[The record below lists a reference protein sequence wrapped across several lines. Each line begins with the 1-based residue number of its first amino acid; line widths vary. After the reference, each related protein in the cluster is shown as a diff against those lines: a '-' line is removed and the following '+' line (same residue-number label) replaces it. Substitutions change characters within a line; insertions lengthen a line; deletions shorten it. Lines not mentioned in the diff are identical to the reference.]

1 MSTPENCHS
10 EELLDS
16 ASVERFI
23 GRMRRRETLH
33 LALLTFFLTN
43 ALGAAV
49 FSVYVWATHRLAAGF
64 HGPAILVEV
73 VSLGLIA
80 MLWHRTN
87 WLRRLG
93 QASALPTRQFLETA
107 LEETRVAI
115 REQWV
120 VIAVTL
126 GLLTPLFLLAERR
139 LVADGAMALQDA
151 IGLGCL
157 YMVGLAVVVGVS
169 WDRVRRLLRPQSRAL
184 RQLLGQ
190 LAE

>member
-1 MSTPENCHS
+1 MNTPENLHS
-10 EELLDS
+10 EDPLDS
-16 ASVERFI
+16 VSVERFI
-23 GRMRRRETLH
+23 GKMRRREAWH
-33 LALLTFFLTN
+33 LALLTVFLAN

-64 HGPAILVEV
+64 LGPAILVEV

-87 WLRRLG
+87 RLRRLG

-115 REQWV
+115 RERWV

-126 GLLTPLFLLAERR
+126 GVLTPLFLLAERR
-139 LVADGAMALQDA
+139 LVADGAMAVQDA

-157 YMVGLAVVVGVS
+157 YLVGLAVVVGVS

-190 LAE
+190 WAE